1 MTLDVRVAH
10 WKDYFAHWL
19 SLGKRSDLKMPKI
32 FHVNWFQK
40 DAAGNRCPLYL
51 FLEYYVFSAVFS
63 APFLTSLSCRPT
75 LIPGRFIWPGFG
87 DNIRVLRSGSSTAV
101 LAPSMPRR
109 PPLAS
114 SPRRFPSRFLSLSLS

>member
-1 MTLDVRVAH
+1 MTLDVTVAH

-40 DAAGNRCPLYL
+40 DAAGNRCPHYL
-51 FLEYYVFSAVFS
+51 FLESSVFS
-63 APFLTSLSCRPT
+63 APFRTSLSCRPT

-87 DNIRVLRSGSSTAV
+87 DNIRVLEWIFNRCAGTVNATSSPIGLLPEKV
-101 LAPSMPRR
+101 SSPLPF
-109 PPLAS
+109 PPLYS
-114 SPRRFPSRFLSLSLS
+114 